1 MNKIRNYLR
10 ESYHELVYKVSWPTW
25 QELQSSTMVVLI
37 ATILGTMMGGGMDAA
52 SNFVL
57 THYYQIFKAK

>member
-1 MNKIRNYLR
+1 MNKIRNYCR

-37 ATILGTMMGGGMDAA
+37 ATIVVTAMVWGMDAA

-57 THYYQIFKAK
+57 THYYEMFKR